1 VGAYRTGGLAEN
13 KVWSW
18 DPLSVPNGGWPVGAR
33 VGGVSRIAS
42 QIWSRDQT
50 SVFRQH
56 EKAGSRV
63 EHVLLQCSQQ
73 ASIVDM
79 PPTNKK
85 HATTRKSIYTWTT
98 GRQRS
103 ITHVEPI
110 GKRGFGEVHKV

>member
-1 VGAYRTGGLAEN
+1 MVCRWLA
-13 KVWSW
+13 VWRPVSEV
-18 DPLSVPNGGWPVGAR
+18 VPGR
-33 VGGVSRIAS
+33 HSTAS
-42 QIWSRDQT
+42 EIWSRDLT

-110 GKRGFGEVHKV
+110 GKRGFGQVHKV